1 MINYKDLAIIIKK
14 NNDQK
19 ICKVCRSSKLVML
32 AHTAT
37 CKNCGVLLNFPYTI
51 PREIDYLEKIH
62 SMEEIE
68 EAQKSCFDWHIKSKS
83 QNHNNFTNML
93 LFCEKYMTRES
104 NLDVLDYGG
113 GGGQFSLVLKSLYPN
128 SNSKIVDMNDL
139 QLLNVFRPM
148 NHQIKFNEFEKNS
161 DKFDFIFMND
171 VFEHLTFPLETLK
184 LLSEKLKP
192 NGKIFIDTPCT
203 FWLYP
208 LTKFFSKKIHKKL
221 LNGTV
226 DFDHQQIWTKYS
238 FYKICSNSGYKV
250 LKFKRLSEFTQ
261 APSFYLDNMGI
272 KNPVLRF
279 LGSLFVLLS
288 PLISK
293 NKIMSVLGKND
304 I

>member
-1 MINYKDLAIIIKK
+1 MNYKELTSIIIE
-14 NNDQK
+14 NNSKK
-19 ICKVCRSSKLVML
+19 ICKICGATKLVIY

-51 PREIDYLEKIH
+51 PREINYLEKIH
-62 SMEEIE
+62 SKQEIN

-93 LFCEKYMTRES
+93 LFCEKYMTRER
-104 NLDVLDYGG
+104 NLDILDYGG

-139 QLLNVFRPM
+139 QLLDVFRPM
-148 NHQIKFNEFEKNS
+148 NNQIKFKEFETNTE
-161 DKFDFIFMND
+161 KFDFIFMND
-171 VFEHLTFPLETLK
+171 VFEHLTFPLETLN
-184 LLSEKLKP
+184 LLNKKLKP
-192 NGKIFIDTPCT
+192 DGKIFIDTPCI

-208 LTKFFSKKIHKKL
+208 VTKFFSKKIHKKL

-226 DFDHQQIWTKYS
+226 DFDHQQIWNKDC
-238 FYKICSNSGYKV
+238 FYKICSDAGLKV
-250 LKFKRLSEFTQ
+250 LKFKRLSEYTQ

-272 KNPVLRF
+272 KNPFLRL
-279 LGSLFVLLS
+279 LGNVFVFLS

-293 NKIMSVLGKND
+293 NKIMSVIGKK
-304 I
+304 